1 MTQRY
6 AFWFSQP
13 ALDNRLMLCLF
24 TVTLQLITMVGSPR
38 IEPGY
43 LRLQRS
49 ALSSELPSHIAA
61 FGESGNSLSRLF
73 IHEDGVDMAYFSCSI
88 EACWVLFFMKVPTV

>member
-24 TVTLQLITMVGSPR
+24 TVTLQLITMVGEVGV
-38 IEPGY
+38 EPTMPEDNGFTD
-43 LRLQRS
+43 RRVCRF
-49 ALSSELPSHIAA
+49 ATLPYE
-61 FGESGNSLSRLF
+61 FVYTTN
-73 IHEDGVDMAYFSCSI
+73 FSI
-88 EACWVLFFMKVPTV
+88 LV